1 MRFRSKID
9 AWILVV
15 LVIAMAGLMSTF
27 VVVMSGPS
35 AGRELLIVTLLSVFG
50 VALILSVLMGTH
62 YTVADGEIR
71 IVSGPFRWTVR
82 VAEILDIQDSRNPLS
97 SPALSL
103 DRLRI
108 TYGHGKYVL
117 VSPADKDGFLKAI
130 EQQK

>member
-1 MRFRSKID
+1 MG
-9 AWILVV
+9 
-15 LVIAMAGLMSTF
+15 GLMSTF
-27 VVVMSGPS
+27 FVVMSGPS
-35 AGRELLIVTLLSVFG
+35 KGREFLIVTLLSVFG
-50 VALILSVLMGTH
+50 VALILSVLMGTN
-62 YTVADGEIR
+62 YTVADGKIR

-103 DRLRI
+103 DRLKI

-130 EQQK
+130 EREK